1 MNVKNEVRIARI
13 ATLVKADSEALL
25 KRISNDIRELGI
37 QAAGT
42 VDCTTPNKDNLVT
55 FKQSAGSVK
64 KVKETHALRLV
75 AISNRLAEL
84 EELGFTV
91 TAGELIG
98 ELSKT
103 ETYATG
109 AADWLVAKRKARDE
123 MGDEESVEESA

>member
-1 MNVKNEVRIARI
+1 MNVKNEIRIARI

-37 QAAGT
+37 AAAGT

-91 TAGELIG
+91 TAGTLDDS
-98 ELSKT
+98 LSKT
-103 ETYATG
+103 EDYAIG
-109 AADWLVAKRKARDE
+109 AADWLVAKRAEREAKKE
-123 MGDEESVEESA
+123 TVEA

>member
-1 MNVKNEVRIARI
+1 MNTKNEVRIARI
-13 ATLVKADSEALL
+13 AAIIKADGKALT
-25 KRISNDIRELGI
+25 KRIANDIRELGVA
-37 QAAGT
+37 AAGT
-42 VDCTTPNKDNLVT
+42 VDCTTVNKDGLVT

-91 TAGELIG
+91 TAGALDDS
-98 ELSKT
+98 LSKT

-109 AADWLVAKRKARDE
+109 AADWLVAKRAEREAKKE
-123 MGDEESVEESA
+123 TVEA